1 MRWKWSLLIIG
12 FYVACSIPSD
22 QPAEKEATSPAPVV
36 KPPDE
41 TRRFPLKDRTTIE
54 LVDNHIMGKDF
65 LVGGNVAEYSR
76 GGTTYRMF
84 LTQAKN
90 SQAAALLLYDYQTIL
105 SDAKYVAHMGG
116 FFGKDGDEDVFV
128 FPKDKWLAGVVG
140 LPEKEADLVARDF
153 AARLY

>member
-12 FYVACSIPSD
+12 FCAACSIPSD
-22 QPAEKEATSPAPVV
+22 QPAEKQAAAPAPVA

-41 TRRFPLKDRTTIE
+41 SHRFPLKDRVKVE

-65 LVGGNVAEYSR
+65 LAGGNVAEYNR
-76 GGTTYRMF
+76 GGKTYRLF

-90 SQAAALLLYDYQTIL
+90 PQAAALLLYDYQKTL
-105 SDAKYVAHMGG
+105 SDVKLLPHMGG
-116 FFGKDGDEDVFV
+116 FFGKDGDEDVLLLS
-128 FPKDKWLAGVVG
+128 KDKWLVGVAG
-140 LPEKEADLVARDF
+140 LPEKDADLVARDF